1 MMSQIDREE
10 SIRSEI
16 CGRKER
22 TRIFFFFF
30 FFFWNGQQDLE
41 LAVRFLAFFLLQV
54 MWHTHTYSKMEI
66 LPFFLISWQNEEAKF
81 CI

>member
-1 MMSQIDREE
+1 VVIVMSQIDREE

-30 FFFWNGQQDLE
+30 FFFWNGQEDLE
-41 LAVRFLAFFLLQV
+41 LTVHFLAFFLLQV
-54 MWHTHTYSKMEI
+54 M
-66 LPFFLISWQNEEAKF
+66 
-81 CI
+81 